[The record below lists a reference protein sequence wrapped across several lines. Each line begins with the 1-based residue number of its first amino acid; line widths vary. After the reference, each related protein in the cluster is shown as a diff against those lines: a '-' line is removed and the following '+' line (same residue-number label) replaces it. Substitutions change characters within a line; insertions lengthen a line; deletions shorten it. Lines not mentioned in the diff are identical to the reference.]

1 MAKNTK
7 IPILLPKGYL
17 NIKTDPGPDFVFNYL
32 KEVGFYKYE
41 FIDLVDWND
50 QNKKIF
56 EYFVNQLVEI
66 KTEIV
71 ENVYLGALYLVNKE
85 IPELL
90 SYEEL
95 CKIAVDKRGG
105 FSTTYTKIKINNSE
119 VMQYREQV
127 RDWINVVLD
136 EPYDEMDMEVRRS
149 EYFHH
154 MNRIKSYAKSAS
166 NTSSE
171 YITFLRPGSDIMQ
184 LLNNKIRVILWPDE
198 DD

>member
-7 IPILLPKGYL
+7 IPVLLPKGYL
-17 NIKTDPGPDFVFNYL
+17 NINTDPGPDFVFNYL
-32 KEVGFYKYE
+32 KEIGFYKYE

-56 EYFVNQLVEI
+56 EYFVNKLAEI
-66 KTEIV
+66 KIEIS
-71 ENVYLGALYLVNKE
+71 ENVYLGALFLVNKE

-90 SYEEL
+90 TYEKL

-105 FSTTYTKIKINNSE
+105 FSATYTKIKKTNSE

-127 RDWINVVLD
+127 RNWIYVVLD
-136 EPYDEMDMEVRRS
+136 EPYDEMDIEVRRS
-149 EYFHH
+149 EYYHH
-154 MNRIKSYAKSAS
+154 IEKIDCYAKAAS

-171 YITFLRPGSDIMQ
+171 YITFLRPGSEIMQ
-184 LLNNKIRVILWPDE
+184 LLNNKIRGILWPDE
-198 DD
+198 DQ